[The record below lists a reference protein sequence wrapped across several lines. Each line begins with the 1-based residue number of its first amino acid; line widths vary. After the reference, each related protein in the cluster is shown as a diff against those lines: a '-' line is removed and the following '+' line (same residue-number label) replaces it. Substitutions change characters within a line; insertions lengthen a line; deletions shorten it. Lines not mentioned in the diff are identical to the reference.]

1 MANPFEKRATE
12 YLRDDEAFLAVVTPE
27 PLTTFFQR
35 HAEEGSLYDRL
46 AVIVGTPG
54 SGKTTLARL
63 FLYPTLRTLLRNSSL
78 STYKALLDSLTSCR
92 AIGDDGPIIVG
103 GRIPLEAEYREFWE
117 FPYSEEL
124 KGGLMTALLQART
137 VLAWLRSLTDA
148 GIPLETI
155 SIRPRAG
162 SEAALAAIGGRDGP
176 SLFAR
181 ASQVE
186 LAIYKVSAA
195 LVPPDVSDIDADAA
209 AGYRPFDV
217 IEEIVFRDADRDVSA
232 RPLVIFDDAHS
243 LHRAQLQLLIRWL
256 TRREFKVS
264 RWILMRL
271 DALHP
276 SDVLSDSSRGGDG
289 EEPGIKRSREI
300 TSIWLQSSDDRAQQR
315 RAFRKMAKDMANR
328 YLQQMD
334 VFNRRRLNSLGDLLS
349 TQAEA
354 IAPGKIEQLRGTV
367 AAMQRRHGVSAKR
380 REAIE
385 EEVDRYLQASSEGG
399 EDVRLAL
406 LSILFARYAKRV
418 PQRGL
423 FDANTADVDAAD
435 VNTADVE
442 PAKPLTADSDVAEG
456 ARVHL
461 LHRFDRPYF
470 FGIDIL
476 CDASSENA
484 EQFLQLAGRLVSQ
497 SETQLIRAK
506 PATLTSGMQHTLLRQ
521 KAGEILRDW
530 DFPQHQLVRRL
541 ADGIAKECLKK
552 SLEPNASL
560 GGGASA
566 FGIPQDEFDEIPRK
580 HPALARVLQFGVA
593 YNSFMLVPNHGT
605 KKKVWC
611 LVELGGTLL
620 LHHGLTLR
628 RGGFLERHSDDLL
641 KLLGDH

>member
-1 MANPFEKRATE
+1 MPNPFEKRATE

-399 EDVRLAL
+399 EDVRLAM

-423 FDANTADVDAAD
+423 FDANTTDVDAAD

-605 KKKVWC
+605 KKKIWC

-628 RGGFLERHSDDLL
+628 RGGFLERRSDDLL

>member
-1 MANPFEKRATE
+1 MPNPFEKRATE

-103 GRIPLEAEYREFWE
+103 GRIPLEAEYRDFWE
-117 FPYSEEL
+117 FPYTEEL

-148 GIPLETI
+148 GIPLESI

-315 RAFRKMAKDMANR
+315 RSFRKMAKDMANR

-367 AAMQRRHGVSAKR
+367 AAMQRRHGVSARR

-385 EEVDRYLQASSEGG
+385 EEVDRYLEASGEGG
-399 EDVRLAL
+399 EDVRLAM

-423 FDANTADVDAAD
+423 FDANATDVDATD

-442 PAKPLTADSDVAEG
+442 PAKPLTADADVAEG

-506 PATLTSGMQHTLLRQ
+506 PATLTSGMQHTLLRE

-566 FGIPQDEFDEIPRK
+566 FGIPQDEFDEIPRR

-593 YNSFMLVPNHGT
+593 YNTFMLVPNHGT
-605 KKKVWC
+605 KKKIWC

-628 RGGFLERHSDDLL
+628 RGGFLERRSDDLL

>member
-1 MANPFEKRATE
+1 
-12 YLRDDEAFLAVVTPE
+12 
-27 PLTTFFQR
+27 
-35 HAEEGSLYDRL
+35 
-46 AVIVGTPG
+46 
-54 SGKTTLARL
+54 
-63 FLYPTLRTLLRNSSL
+63 
-78 STYKALLDSLTSCR
+78 
-92 AIGDDGPIIVG
+92 
-103 GRIPLEAEYREFWE
+103 
-117 FPYSEEL
+117 
-124 KGGLMTALLQART
+124 
-137 VLAWLRSLTDA
+137 
-148 GIPLETI
+148 
-155 SIRPRAG
+155 
-162 SEAALAAIGGRDGP
+162 
-176 SLFAR
+176 
-181 ASQVE
+181 
-186 LAIYKVSAA
+186 
-195 LVPPDVSDIDADAA
+195 
-209 AGYRPFDV
+209 
-217 IEEIVFRDADRDVSA
+217 
-232 RPLVIFDDAHS
+232 
-243 LHRAQLQLLIRWL
+243 
-256 TRREFKVS
+256 
-264 RWILMRL
+264 
-271 DALHP
+271 
-276 SDVLSDSSRGGDG
+276 
-289 EEPGIKRSREI
+289 
-300 TSIWLQSSDDRAQQR
+300 
-315 RAFRKMAKDMANR
+315 MAKDMANR

-385 EEVDRYLQASSEGG
+385 EEVDRYLRASSEGG
-399 EDVRLAL
+399 EDVRLAM

-423 FDANTADVDAAD
+423 FDTNATDVDATD

-442 PAKPLTADSDVAEG
+442 PAKPLAADSDVAEG

-605 KKKVWC
+605 KKKIWC

-620 LHHGLTLR
+620 LYHGLTLR
-628 RGGFLERHSDDLL
+628 RGGFLERRSDDLL
-641 KLLGDH
+641 KLLGYH

>member
-1 MANPFEKRATE
+1 MPNPFEKRATE

-92 AIGDDGPIIVG
+92 AIGDEGPIIVG

-148 GIPLETI
+148 GIPLESI

-195 LVPPDVSDIDADAA
+195 LVPPDVCDIDADAA

-315 RAFRKMAKDMANR
+315 RSFRKMAKDMANR

-349 TQAEA
+349 TQVEA
-354 IAPGKIEQLRGTV
+354 IAPGKIEQLRGNV

-385 EEVDRYLQASSEGG
+385 EEVDRYLQASGDGG
-399 EDVRLAL
+399 EDVRLAM

-423 FDANTADVDAAD
+423 FDANAPDGGATEADAV
-435 VNTADVE
+435 DVE

-506 PATLTSGMQHTLLRQ
+506 SATLTSGMQHTLLRQ

-530 DFPQHQLVRRL
+530 DFPQHLLVRRL
-541 ADGIAKECLKK
+541 ADGIAKECLEK

-605 KKKVWC
+605 KKKIWC

-628 RGGFLERHSDDLL
+628 RGGFLERRSDDLL

>member
-399 EDVRLAL
+399 EDVRLAM

-423 FDANTADVDAAD
+423 FDTNATDVDATD

-442 PAKPLTADSDVAEG
+442 PAKPLAADSDVAEG

-506 PATLTSGMQHTLLRQ
+506 PATLTSGMQHTLLRE

-605 KKKVWC
+605 KKKIWC

>member
-1 MANPFEKRATE
+1 MPNPFEKRATE

-92 AIGDDGPIIVG
+92 AIGDEGPIIVG

-148 GIPLETI
+148 GIPLESI

-195 LVPPDVSDIDADAA
+195 LVPPDVCDIDADAA

-315 RAFRKMAKDMANR
+315 RSFRKMAKDMANR

-349 TQAEA
+349 TQVEA
-354 IAPGKIEQLRGTV
+354 IAPGKIEQLRGNV

-380 REAIE
+380 RETIE
-385 EEVDRYLQASSEGG
+385 EEVDRYLQASGDGG
-399 EDVRLAL
+399 EDVRLAM

-423 FDANTADVDAAD
+423 FDANAPDGGATEADAV
-435 VNTADVE
+435 DVE

-541 ADGIAKECLKK
+541 ADGIAKECLEK

-566 FGIPQDEFDEIPRK
+566 FGIPQDEFEEIPRK

-605 KKKVWC
+605 KKKIWC

-628 RGGFLERHSDDLL
+628 RGGFLERRSDDLL

>member
-1 MANPFEKRATE
+1 MPNPFEKRATE

-92 AIGDDGPIIVG
+92 AIGDERPIIVG

-148 GIPLETI
+148 GIPLESI

-243 LHRAQLQLLIRWL
+243 LHRAQLQLLVRWL

-315 RAFRKMAKDMANR
+315 RSFRKMAKDMANR

-349 TQAEA
+349 TQVEA
-354 IAPGKIEQLRGTV
+354 IAPGKIEQLRGNV

-380 REAIE
+380 RETIE
-385 EEVDRYLQASSEGG
+385 EEVDRYLQASGDGG
-399 EDVRLAL
+399 EDVRLAM

-423 FDANTADVDAAD
+423 FDVNAPDGGATEADAV
-435 VNTADVE
+435 DVE

-541 ADGIAKECLKK
+541 ADGIAKECLEK

-605 KKKVWC
+605 KKKIWC

-628 RGGFLERHSDDLL
+628 RGGFLERRSDDLL